1 MWLSNGR
8 IGRIVIMGS
17 QCIIGPGLT
26 MEGQFKVIWVFRLYT
41 VVHGGW
47 VMGLFVLDS
56 FDLWWNSMV

>member
-1 MWLSNGR
+1 
-8 IGRIVIMGS
+8 MGS

-41 VVHGGW
+41 IVHGGW

>member
-1 MWLSNGR
+1 
-8 IGRIVIMGS
+8 MGG
-17 QCIIGPGLT
+17 QYIIGPGLT
-26 MEGQFKVIWVFRLYT
+26 MEGQFKLIRVFGLYI